1 MLSRFCSL
9 PRSWMLSAVLGAS
22 FTLLP
27 AAASLANPLISPPKS
42 GPMAIGKSGGVLT
55 VPVAHLPLTFNNYLA
70 AETSSTDVLG
80 QMYLGMVSTDPL
92 TRQIVPQLAES
103 WTLSPDHR
111 TYTFKLRSGL
121 KWSDGQPLTVD
132 DVVFT
137 YNEIINNPNI
147 PNNYRDGIIMVDDA
161 GEGHFPTVKKI
172 DATHV
177 SFTSYKPLVPFLRA
191 LSDPIMPKH
200 VFQGKTQPQ
209 ADGRLPF
216 LEMWTITAPPNQIVV
231 SGPWKLARLVAG
243 ERVELVRN
251 SNYYLHDAQGQSL
264 PYLDKLVFLNSPA
277 PAEEF
282 KLLAQGRVDAVTVM
296 PNQVE
301 QFQQPQASLYN
312 LGPSTGTLFVMLNL
326 SQASNQAGKPVVD
339 PIKSNWFRN
348 KLFRQALASALDKA
362 TMIQQ
367 IYHGLATPQYSHI
380 SQQNPFFDPATPQFG
395 YDLAKAKALLKSAG
409 FKTDAQGKLFD
420 AQGHPVRFSL
430 ITNAKNSLRAA
441 ACRQIQHDWGQLGI
455 TVDYKPEDFDQMV
468 EQIDQTLDWETM
480 MIGLTGSAIEP
491 HSGINSWQ
499 LDGSM
504 HMFNMG
510 NPKHGWIGTKPTSYA
525 PWEKQMFELYR
536 QAGEA
541 FEPAKR
547 KALYAQAQLLEADN
561 KPFLFT
567 VNSQSLIGVSNRLGN
582 VYPSIQGGSGLNVLL
597 WNSDHLFV
605 K

>member
-1 MLSRFCSL
+1 MKSLSCSMPQPL
-9 PRSWMLSAVLGAS
+9 IVSALVGAS
-22 FTLLP
+22 LTLLP
-27 AAASLANPLISPPKS
+27 AAAGLANPLVSPPKAE
-42 GPMAIGKSGGVLT
+42 PMAIGKPGGVLT
-55 VPVAHLPLTFNNYLA
+55 VPAAHLPFTFNNYLA
-70 AETSSTDVLG
+70 SETGSTDVLG
-80 QMYLGMVSTDPL
+80 QMYLGMVTTDPL

-111 TYTFKLRSGL
+111 SYTFKLRSGL
-121 KWSDGQPLTVD
+121 KWSDGQPLTAD

-137 YNEIINNPNI
+137 YNQIINNSNI
-147 PNNYRDGIIMVDDA
+147 PNNYRDGLVMIDEA
-161 GEGHFPTVKKI
+161 GEGHFPSVKKI
-172 DATHV
+172 DASHV
-177 SFTSYKPLVPFLRA
+177 SFTSYKPFVPFLRA

-216 LEMWTITAPPNQIVV
+216 LEMWGLSTPANQIVV
-231 SGPWKLARLVAG
+231 SGPWKLGRFAAG

-251 SNYYLHDAQGQSL
+251 PNYYLRDAKGQAL
-264 PYLDKLVFLNSPA
+264 PYLDKLVFLNSPS

-282 KLLAQGRVDAVTVM
+282 KLLGQGRVDAVTVL
-296 PNQVE
+296 PNQVD

-339 PIKSNWFRN
+339 PIKSSWFRN
-348 KLFRQALASALDKA
+348 KLFRQALASTLDKS
-362 TMIQQ
+362 TMIRQ

-380 SQQNPFFDPATPQFG
+380 SQQNPFFNAATPQFG
-395 YDLAKAKALLKSAG
+395 YDLAKARALLKSAG
-409 FKTDAQGKLFD
+409 FKTDAQGKLLD
-420 AQGHPVRFSL
+420 AQGHPVRFTL
-430 ITNAKNSLRAA
+430 TTNHSNPLRAA
-441 ACRQIQHDWGQLGI
+441 ACHQIQHDWGQLGI
-455 TVDYKPEDFDQMV
+455 TVDYKPEDFNQMV
-468 EQIDQTLDWETM
+468 EQLDQTLDWETM

-499 LDGSM
+499 LDGRM

-510 NPKHGWIGTKPTSYA
+510 SFKSGWTGAKPTSYA

-536 QAGEA
+536 QASEA
-541 FEPAKR
+541 FDPAKR
-547 KALYAQAQLLEADN
+547 KALYDQAQLLEADN

-582 VYPSIQGGSGLNVLL
+582 VYPSIHGGSGLNVLL
-597 WNSDHLFV
+597 WNTDHVFV